1 MTDLEQARQVAQ
13 GDNEDRTITKPVLN
27 SGECPT
33 GCGRKVSLGK
43 LLCGHCWPKVPYDLQ
58 RQVILTW
65 RRHLKLIRGTRTAA
79 QVKVSRATYEAAK
92 EAAIASVA

>member
-1 MTDLEQARQVAQ
+1 MSTAPTNA
-13 GDNEDRTITKPVLN
+13 TLN

-43 LLCGHCWPKVPYDLQ
+43 LLCGACWPKVPYDLQ

-65 RRHLKLIRGTRTAA
+65 RRHLKLMRGERTLD
-79 QVKVSRATYEAAK
+79 QVKVSRAAYEAAK